1 MFSSGKP
8 NGSSAPWKCVTTLYF
23 PLSHILFFIPVVNT
37 LYNLVQYCSWGG
49 TVAEVLGLHTIL
61 SLVGGVLLAI
71 SMFKQNGK
79 LFIIGAALNALSFLP
94 WIFDNLGY
102 SYLITFTISYI
113 AEAVSWL
120 LVIFVLLKRDKAKN
134 FYIIAIVLCV
144 LSDVITMNDV
154 GLSEIFNCLISL
166 LCFSV
171 PVVLSSFV
179 LENADIGLES
189 IQIHTA
195 GATPSPNRLNQ
206 YDKLTKLKDLL
217 DVGAITQE
225 EFDQKKKELLNQ

>member
-1 MFSSGKP
+1 MNLGNKAVMKIIA
-8 NGSSAPWKCVTTLYF
+8 G
-23 PLSHILFFIPVVNT
+23 ILFLIPVVNT

-49 TVAEVLGLHTIL
+49 SIVEVLGLHTIL

-79 LFIIGAALNALSFLP
+79 LFIIGAVLKALSFIP
-94 WIFDNLGY
+94 WIIDNLGY
-102 SYLITFTISYI
+102 SYLIAFTISYI
-113 AEAVSWL
+113 VEAVSWL
-120 LVIFVLLKRDKAKN
+120 LVIFALLKRDKSKN
-134 FYIIAIVLCV
+134 VYVIAMVLCV

-154 GLSEIFNCLISL
+154 GLGEIFNCLISL
-166 LCFSV
+166 LCFAV

-195 GATPSPNRLNQ
+195 GALSSPNRLNQ